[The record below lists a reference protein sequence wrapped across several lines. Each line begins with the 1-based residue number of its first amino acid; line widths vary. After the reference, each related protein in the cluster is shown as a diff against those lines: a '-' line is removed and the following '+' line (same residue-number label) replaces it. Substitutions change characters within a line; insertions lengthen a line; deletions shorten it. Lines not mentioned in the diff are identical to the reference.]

1 MKQGVEAE
9 AGPEVKPEV
18 GHRVKP
24 QSDRGM
30 EIVAQR
36 RELERCLHHTT
47 KTQSAIINRL
57 SNQLNI
63 LS

>member
-1 MKQGVEAE
+1 MEQGVEAE

-30 EIVAQR
+30 ETVLQR
-36 RELERCLHHTT
+36 RELEHCLHLTT
-47 KTQSAIINRL
+47 KTQPAIINQL

-63 LS
+63 LI